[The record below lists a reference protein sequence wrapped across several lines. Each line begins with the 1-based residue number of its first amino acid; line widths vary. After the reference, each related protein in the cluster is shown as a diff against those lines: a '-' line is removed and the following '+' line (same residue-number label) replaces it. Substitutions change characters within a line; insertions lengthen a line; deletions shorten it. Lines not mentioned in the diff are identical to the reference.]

1 MFCNIGLS
9 RLAVVG
15 MRRTFALFGA
25 GVALGAVAMYFARG
39 DGGDA
44 AAPSPAL
51 RLGGGE
57 ERPAP
62 GERQPRA
69 IDFLTL
75 TTGSVGAAERAAL
88 FRLAAEADRRTLEA
102 LAAQVAGLPNIEG
115 RRVALEAL
123 FTRYAEIDAPAA
135 AAFARTLGLSAAAQI
150 PVYTTWAHR
159 DERGALAALGELDAR
174 PALTLGVA
182 MLDVLGNDDLSIA
195 RVLGAAPQLDAD
207 RFRIEAAIAKAA
219 QDPAAA
225 LERILELPPSKAST
239 AFERLA
245 VIWVERDVHGA
256 LAAAED
262 IADES
267 MRDSLKASVMR
278 AWTRMDPDALL
289 DYVLDL
295 DPDRRN
301 EALRTGG
308 LQAFALADPQ
318 RALQVAGSVPGELGA
333 MMRRTALMGLARDD
347 PLAAI
352 SLAETLPTSERET
365 MLSVVATSYGRTD
378 PEAALAWAQSL
389 NPPSPNAVGN
399 VLAGLARVD
408 PDRAIDLLFESLD
421 VMNQRAPGALMS
433 IAQNGSLDAEHM
445 AKLADRLLAA
455 PGRAQSLQ
463 MLAQTWAQRQ
473 PQDAARWLLARGA
486 AAPRSALGQA
496 AMQLARVDP
505 AAAIAYVD
513 SVPPDL
519 RATWISAV
527 ADGYAQNDARSAAS
541 WIAQHR
547 GQPGYDAALAAIAA
561 RTAQSDPAAAARLFD
576 SINVAEAPDAPQ
588 TAARI
593 AAEWARR
600 DHRAAAGWAAALAD
614 ESARV
619 TAVGTAA
626 SNWAARD
633 AAGAR
638 GWALGLATGPARDSA
653 VTQLLGTTTA
663 STIDHVLIDAYS
675 NAEARQRGVSDAV
688 RMIAARD
695 TVAAR
700 QLADQYLTDP
710 GARQAAERFIEQGR
724 NGGPAL
730 FGPPP
735 PRLPPGR

>member
-1 MFCNIGLS
+1 
-9 RLAVVG
+9 
-15 MRRTFALFGA
+15 MRRTLALVGL
-25 GVALGAVAMYFARG
+25 GIALGAVAMYFARG
-39 DGGDA
+39 DGGPTP
-44 AAPSPAL
+44 PSQAL
-51 RLGGGE
+51 RPGDGSE
-57 ERPAP
+57 TPEA
-62 GERQPRA
+62 GERAPRT

-75 TTGSVGAAERAAL
+75 TTGSVGVTERAAL
-88 FRLAAEADRRTLEA
+88 FRLAAEADRRTLEI
-102 LAAQVAGLPNIEG
+102 LAAQVSALPNIEG
-115 RRVALEAL
+115 RRVALDAL

-135 AAFARTLGLSAAAQI
+135 AAFARTLGFSATAQI
-150 PVYTTWAHR
+150 ALYTTWARHDAR
-159 DERGALAALGELDAR
+159 AALAALGELDAR

-182 MLDVLGNDDLSIA
+182 LLEVLGNDDLGIA
-195 RVLGAAPQLDAD
+195 RVLSAAPQLDAD

-219 QDPAAA
+219 DDPAEA

-239 AFERLA
+239 ALDRLA
-245 VIWVERDVHGA
+245 VIWVDRDVHGA
-256 LAAAED
+256 LAAAEE

-267 MRDSLKASVMR
+267 MRDSLKASVLR
-278 AWTRMDPDALL
+278 AWTRIDPDALL

-308 LQAFALADPQ
+308 LQAFALVDPQ
-318 RALQVAGSVPGELGA
+318 RALQVAASLPGDLGA
-333 MMRRTALMGLARDD
+333 MMKRTALMGIARDD

-352 SLAETLPTSERET
+352 SLAETLPTNEREM
-365 MLSVVATSYGRTD
+365 MLSVIATSYGRTD

-408 PDRAIDLLFESLD
+408 PDRAIDLLFETMDLT
-421 VMNQRAPGALMS
+421 NQRGPGPLMS
-433 IAQNGSLDAEHM
+433 LVSNGSLDAEHT
-445 AKLADRLLAA
+445 AKLADRLLAT

-463 MLAQTWAQRQ
+463 MLTQAWAQRQ
-473 PQDAARWLLARGA
+473 PREATRWLLARGTA
-486 AAPRSALGQA
+486 VPRSALGQA
-496 AMQLARVDP
+496 AIQLARVDP
-505 AAAIAYVD
+505 AAAIAYID

-527 ADGYAQNDARSAAS
+527 ADGYAQNDARSAAT

-547 GQPGYDAALAAIAA
+547 GEAGYDAALTAIAA

-576 SINVAEAPDAPQ
+576 SINAAEAPDAPQ

-593 AAEWARR
+593 TAEWARR

-614 ESARV
+614 ENTRM

-633 AAGAR
+633 APGAR
-638 GWALGLATGPARDSA
+638 GWVLGLPTGAARDSA
-653 VTQLLGTTTA
+653 LTQLLGAPTA
-663 STIDHVLIDAYS
+663 STIDHVVVDAYS

-710 GARQAAERFIEQGR
+710 GTRRAVERFIEQGR
-724 NGGPAL
+724 YGPAVGGPA
-730 FGPPP
+730 P

>member
-1 MFCNIGLS
+1 
-9 RLAVVG
+9 
-15 MRRTFALFGA
+15 MRRTLALVGLGIAF
-25 GVALGAVAMYFARG
+25 GAVAMYFARG
-39 DGGDA
+39 DGGLGLT
-44 AAPSPAL
+44 APSQAL
-51 RLGGGE
+51 RSGDGPE
-57 ERPAP
+57 TPQA
-62 GERQPRA
+62 GERAPRS

-75 TTGSVGAAERAAL
+75 TTGSVGATERAAL
-88 FRLAAEADRRTLEA
+88 FRLAAEADRRTLEI
-102 LAAQVAGLPNIEG
+102 LAAQVAALPNIEG

-123 FTRYAEIDAPAA
+123 LTRYAEIDAPAA
-135 AAFARTLGLSAAAQI
+135 AAFARTLGLTATAQI
-150 PVYTTWAHR
+150 PLYTTWARR
-159 DERGALAALGELDAR
+159 DARAALTALGELNER

-182 MLDVLGNDDLSIA
+182 ILEVLGNDDLGIA
-195 RVLGAAPQLDAD
+195 RVLSAAPQLDAD

-219 QDPAAA
+219 EDPAAA

-245 VIWVERDVHGA
+245 VIWVDRDVHGA
-256 LAAAED
+256 LAAADD

-267 MRDSLKASVMR
+267 ARNELKGAVMR
-278 AWTRMDPDALL
+278 AWTRIDPDALL

-301 EALRTGG
+301 EAMRTGG
-308 LQAFALADPQ
+308 LQAFALVDPQ
-318 RALQVAGSVPGELGA
+318 RALQVAESVTGELGA

-352 SLAETLPTSERET
+352 SLAETLPTNEREM
-365 MLSVVATSYGRTD
+365 MLSVIATSYGRSD

-408 PDRAIDLLFESLD
+408 PDRAIDLLFETMDL
-421 VMNQRAPGALMS
+421 MNQRGPGPLMS
-433 IAQNGSLDAEHM
+433 LVSNGALDAEHT
-445 AKLADRLLAA
+445 AKLADRLLAT

-463 MLAQTWAQRQ
+463 MLTQVWAQRQ
-473 PQDAARWLLARGA
+473 PQDATRWLLARGA

-496 AMQLARVDP
+496 AIQLARVDP
-505 AAAIAYVD
+505 AAAIAYIDNV
-513 SVPPDL
+513 SPDL

-527 ADGYAQNDARSAAS
+527 AEGYAQNDARSAAS

-547 GQPGYDAALAAIAA
+547 GEPGYDAALTAIAA

-576 SINVAEAPDAPQ
+576 SINAAEAPDAPQ
-588 TAARI
+588 TAGRI
-593 AAEWARR
+593 TAELARR
-600 DHRAAAGWAAALAD
+600 DHRAAASWAAAVAD
-614 ESARV
+614 ENART

-626 SNWAARD
+626 AQWATRD
-633 AAGAR
+633 APGAR
-638 GWALGLATGPARDSA
+638 GWVLGLPTGKPRDAA
-653 VTQLLGTTTA
+653 VTQLLGAPTA
-663 STIDHVLIDAYS
+663 NTIDHVLVDAYS
-675 NAEARQRGVSDAV
+675 NSEARQRGITDAV

-710 GARQAAERFIEQGR
+710 GARQAAERFIDQGR
-724 NGGPAL
+724 YGPAIV
-730 FGPPP
+730 GPPP